1 MYIEMDKVHTV
12 TNTKGERLFHYYYLQ
27 NKPYLLIINEPYILK
42 PYMIEHTVFKFN
54 EYMVGYIN
62 MFTKDYKERERLQDL
77 FFNSFVSAHNDT
89 YNCILVNMEALFVI
103 SSQLNLFECLTF
115 ATKSLI
121 NYIFD
126 IWYRHFPDQIKYIQ

>member
-1 MYIEMDKVHTV
+1 MGNLIRF
-12 TNTKGERLFHYYYLQ
+12 RL
-27 NKPYLLIINEPYILK
+27 I
-42 PYMIEHTVFKFN
+42 KFIF
-54 EYMVGYIN
+54 YIN

-89 YNCILVNMEALFVI
+89 HNCILVDMEALFVI